1 VWHYRLISP
10 DGIEIYP
17 LPEAATDDDY
27 DRRSRIIAELNDRH
41 GVPED
46 WMQQGQSWDVAVLEG
61 ELHPKLL
68 AQATLHPVEEVPSGD
83 L

>member
-1 VWHYRLISP
+1 
-10 DGIEIYP
+10 
-17 LPEAATDDDY
+17 
-27 DRRSRIIAELNDRH
+27 
-41 GVPED
+41 
-46 WMQQGQSWDVAVLEG
+46 MQQGQSWDVAVLEG